1 MAPLFR
7 CFYSQISVPQS
18 NGDRFQKCTK
28 CVISMFSN
36 KNKISWHW
44 SHRCKKRKKGL
55 GSGIKWILEKENH
68 KRTRMTYMN
77 NHIKNKINCFV
88 GFAPSGF
95 LSNIF
100 LPKFAN
106 ILSFTTWIP
115 FFLSFFL
122 SIQTGTYRWKLHVL
136 PYTDTHTHTISLP
149 RYNLTANLTH
159 DLDLLHLRRR
169 TIQHTM
175 T

>member
-1 MAPLFR
+1 MAPLFEY
-7 CFYSQISVPQS
+7 FYSQISVPQS
-18 NGDRFQKCTK
+18 NDDRFQKCTK
-28 CVISMFSN
+28 YVISMFSN
-36 KNKISWHW
+36 GNKISWHW

-77 NHIKNKINCFV
+77 HHIKNKRTILLGLLLQDFCQIF
-88 GFAPSGF
+88 FF
-95 LSNIF
+95 QDLQTFCLSQHE
-100 LPKFAN
+100 
-106 ILSFTTWIP
+106 
-115 FFLSFFL
+115 FLSFFL

-136 PYTDTHTHTISLP
+136 PDTDTDTHTISLP
-149 RYNLTANLTH
+149 TYNLTANLTH

-169 TIQHTM
+169 TILHTM